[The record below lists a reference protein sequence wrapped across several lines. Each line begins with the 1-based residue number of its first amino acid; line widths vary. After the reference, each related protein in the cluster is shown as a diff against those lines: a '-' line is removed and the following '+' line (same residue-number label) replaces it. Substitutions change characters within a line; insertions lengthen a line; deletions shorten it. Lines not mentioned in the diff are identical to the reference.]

1 MGAVAFGTLAIF
13 AKFAFQRGADSVPLL
28 ASRFGTAALL
38 LLLYHLSTRR
48 PLGFG
53 AGAIRMMILG
63 GVGYAFESTL
73 FFIALQH
80 APAAVVG
87 LVFYSYPLWTTLLAL
102 AVGLDIYRHRIALA
116 LVAGTAGISLI
127 FSLHSTHIAGPLF
140 ALAAAGAVALYLI
153 AVQKASA
160 GMNPFN
166 IALWTATGAA
176 LSLSVVSVVTSASLP
191 GAALPYAGA
200 LGIVTALA
208 FVALY
213 ASINR
218 IGSSRSSIAMMLE
231 PVTTVILAAIFLGES
246 LTLRIVLGA
255 ALVVTALPLLASA
268 PARPS
273 SQERIDLL

>member
-1 MGAVAFGTLAIF
+1 
-13 AKFAFQRGADSVPLL
+13 
-28 ASRFGTAALL
+28 
-38 LLLYHLSTRR
+38 
-48 PLGFG
+48 
-53 AGAIRMMILG
+53 
-63 GVGYAFESTL
+63 
-73 FFIALQH
+73 
-80 APAAVVG
+80 
-87 LVFYSYPLWTTLLAL
+87 
-102 AVGLDIYRHRIALA
+102 
-116 LVAGTAGISLI
+116 
-127 FSLHSTHIAGPLF
+127 
-140 ALAAAGAVALYLI
+140 
-153 AVQKASA
+153 
-160 GMNPFN
+160 
-166 IALWTATGAA
+166 
-176 LSLSVVSVVTSASLP
+176 LP

-231 PVTTVILAAIFLGES
+231 PVTSVILAAIFLGES